1 MALYYVSGK
10 ISQCAILKIQNP
22 SLLTH
27 LDPEIMAAIL
37 QTTCWNAYCSWM
49 KYINFDQN
57 LTDVKLTISSIGSD
71 NGLVPTTR
79 QTIIWTDDGPVWY
92 SAYASLDLNG
102 LMSFNINHFLQMI
115 RVDAIDSCFR
125 INKRQNDRHFADD
138 IFKFTSLYDF
148 VLWLLFWLKLLWN
161 LFPKVQLIINMSSLI
176 HWTGFQ

>member
-1 MALYYVSGK
+1 MCHFKNTEPQSVNSFRPRDNGRHFADNMLK
-10 ISQCAILKIQNP
+10 CILFLN
-22 SLLTH
+22 
-27 LDPEIMAAIL
+27 EIYQFWSKFNGCFFL
-37 QTTCWNAYCSWM
+37 G
-49 KYINFDQN
+49 
-57 LTDVKLTISSIGSD
+57 VKLTISSIGSD

-79 QTIIWTDDGPVWY
+79 QTIIWTDGPVWY

-115 RVDAIDSCFR
+115 RADAIDSCFR